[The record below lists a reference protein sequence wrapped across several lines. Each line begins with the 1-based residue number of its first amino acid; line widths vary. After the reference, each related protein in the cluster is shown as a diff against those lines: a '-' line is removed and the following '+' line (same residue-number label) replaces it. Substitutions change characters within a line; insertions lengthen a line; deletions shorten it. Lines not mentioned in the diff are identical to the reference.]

1 MLWSVTHLRVF
12 RTAAQA
18 WLQSVWTVAG
28 YLLGNK
34 TDPGV
39 SLWELKEKFSD
50 KREKMFLMKFR
61 KWGQSI
67 IYGLHLAP
75 LASAKI
81 AISQGGGKS
90 PELRKFLISSLSCS
104 CPSMTP
110 CQWTAYIGRQDSPSS
125 PQDAF
130 FLLNTGWLT
139 CKRVELS
146 CFSSSSVF
154 LCIKWAGESL
164 IVLPLQRLLGTR
176 WA

>member
-1 MLWSVTHLRVF
+1 METEYNLWTTSC
-12 RTAAQA
+12 
-18 WLQSVWTVAG
+18 
-28 YLLGNK
+28 
-34 TDPGV
+34 
-39 SLWELKEKFSD
+39 
-50 KREKMFLMKFR
+50 
-61 KWGQSI
+61 
-67 IYGLHLAP
+67 P

-81 AISQGGGKS
+81 AASQGGGKS
-90 PELRKFLISSLSCS
+90 PELRNFLISSLSCS

-164 IVLPLQRLLGTR
+164 IQYCLTETSGDTMSKKLFVFSVGRPAGNAHQSL
-176 WA
+176 